1 MIRLRHLLP
10 LLAVAPAHLLYAG
23 CTSRTESFEGS
34 VPPGAGLTCGSTRSA
49 SDAAGARAALA
60 GSPSGTCVVLAGGAY
75 AGPFEV
81 PAGVSLVAQNGSV
94 VTVTGGTAQNAA
106 IALSEGSQLYGIDVV
121 DSVGVGV
128 AIRAA
133 NALVGATTVTGS
145 KNAALAVLCKEA
157 ATPGCTAG
165 TITLTEVKLEKSALG
180 LWISGAHVVMK
191 NGSSDNHVGT
201 SLAAA
206 AGVVATDGASLDMD
220 GTLVE
225 KNQGAGI
232 LIDGALTKASIRNA
246 TVNENGERGVWAQKV
261 AGTLDAPAVRIE
273 GCTITKNKLVGV
285 GSVAV
290 RGIIIVGGKV
300 AETVAVPVQTSLMKN
315 EQVGDGVGFF
325 DSGDIKMDGTT
336 VESNAR
342 AAGVLDN
349 ALSSIIIVG
358 GKVGVGASGL
368 KFVVQNTTGSAVQV
382 NPGDLSVPA
391 AALGVS
397 KPTIALP
404 SVL

>member
-1 MIRLRHLLP
+1 MIRLRLLWS
-10 LLAVAPAHLLYAG
+10 LAAFAPALLVGAG
-23 CTSRTESFEGS
+23 CKSTTESFEGT
-34 VPPGAGLTCGSTRSA
+34 VPPGAGLTCGSAQGA
-49 SDAAGARAALA
+49 SDSGSARAALA
-60 GSPSGTCVVLAGGAY
+60 SAPSGTCIVLAGGAY
-75 AGPFEV
+75 EGPFEV
-81 PAGVSLVAQNGSV
+81 PAGVSLVAQNGSR

-106 IALSEGSQLYGIDVV
+106 IALAEGSQLYGVDVL
-121 DSVGVGV
+121 DAVGVGV

-133 NALVGATTVTGS
+133 NARVGATTVTGA
-145 KNAALAVLCKEA
+145 KNAALAILCKEA
-157 ATPGCTAG
+157 ATPGCGAG
-165 TITLTEVKLEKSALG
+165 SITLNEVRLEKSALG
-180 LWISGAHVVMK
+180 LWVSGAHVTMK
-191 NGSSDNHVGT
+191 NGSSDNHAGT

-206 AGVVATDGASLDMD
+206 AGVVATDGASLDLD

-232 LIDGALTKASIRNA
+232 LIDGAQTKASIKNV
-246 TVNENGERGVWAQKV
+246 TVNENGERGIWVQKV
-261 AGTLDAPAVRIE
+261 AGTIDAPAVRID
-273 GCTITKNKLVGV
+273 GCTISKNKLVGV

-300 AETVAVPVQTSLMKN
+300 VETVAVPVQTSLMKN

-358 GKVGVGASGL
+358 GKVDASASGL

-382 NPGDLSVPA
+382 SSGDLSVPA

-397 KPTIALP
+397 KPTLSLP

>member
-1 MIRLRHLLP
+1 MIRLRFLLP
-10 LLAVAPAHLLYAG
+10 LAAFAPTLLLGTG
-23 CTSRTESFEGS
+23 CKSTTESFEGT
-34 VPPGAGLTCGSTRSA
+34 VPPGAGLTCSSTQGA
-49 SDAAGARAALA
+49 SDSAGAVAALA
-60 GSPSGTCVVLAGGAY
+60 SSPSGTCVVLAGGAY
-75 AGPFEV
+75 EGPFVV
-81 PAGVSLVAQNGSV
+81 PAGVSLVAQNGSR
-94 VTVTGGTAQNAA
+94 VTITGGTAQSAT
-106 IALSEGSQLYGIDVV
+106 IALAEGSQLYGVDVL

-128 AIRAA
+128 AVRAA
-133 NALVGATTVTGS
+133 NALVGATTVTGAKS
-145 KNAALAVLCKEA
+145 AALAILCKEA
-157 ATPGCTAG
+157 ATPGCTTG
-165 TITLTEVKLEKSALG
+165 VITLNEVRLEKSALG
-180 LWISGAHVVMK
+180 LWVSGAHVVMK
-191 NGSSDNHVGT
+191 NGSSDNHAGT
-201 SLAAA
+201 SLTAA
-206 AGVVATDGASLDMD
+206 AGVVATDGASLDLD

-232 LIDGALTKASIRNA
+232 LIDGAQTKASIKNV
-246 TVNENGERGVWAQKV
+246 TVNENGERGVWVQKV
-261 AGTLDAPAVRIE
+261 AGTLDAPAVRLE
-273 GCTITKNKLVGV
+273 GCTISKNKLVGV

-300 AETVAVPVQTSLMKN
+300 VETVAVPVQTSLMKN

-382 NPGDLSVPA
+382 NSGDVSVPDS
-391 AALGVS
+391 ALGVS

>member
-1 MIRLRHLLP
+1 MIRLRFRLP
-10 LLAVAPAHLLYAG
+10 LAAASVLLLAAG
-23 CTSRTESFEGS
+23 CTSRTESFEGA
-34 VPPGAGLTCGSTRSA
+34 VPPGAGLTCSSTRSA
-49 SDAAGARAALA
+49 SDANEARAALA
-60 GSPSGTCVVLAGGAY
+60 GSPTGTCVVLAGGSY
-75 AGPFEV
+75 AGPFDV
-81 PAGVSLVAQNGSV
+81 PAGVSLVAQNGSK

-106 IALSEGSQLYGIDVV
+106 IALAEGSQLYGVDVV

-128 AIRAA
+128 AVRAA
-133 NALVGATTVTGS
+133 NALVGAVTVTGS
-145 KNAALAVLCKEA
+145 KSAALAVLCKESS
-157 ATPGCTAG
+157 TPGCQAG
-165 TITLTEVKLEKSALG
+165 AVKLTEVVLEKSVLG
-180 LWISGAHVVMK
+180 LWVSGAHVVMK
-191 NGSSDNHVGT
+191 NGSSDNHAGT
-201 SLAAA
+201 SLSAA
-206 AGVVATDGASLDMD
+206 AGVIATDGASLDMD

-232 LIDGALTKASIRNA
+232 LIDGAQTKASIKNA
-246 TVNENGERGVWAQKV
+246 TINENGERGLWAQRV

-273 GCTITKNKLVGV
+273 GCTITKNKVVGV

-300 AETVAVPVQTSLMKN
+300 AETVAAPVTTSLKTN
-315 EQVGDGVGFF
+315 EQVGDGIGFF
-325 DSGDIKMDGTT
+325 DSGDIKVDGTT
-336 VESNAR
+336 FESNAR

-382 NPGDLSVPA
+382 SSGDLSVPEK
-391 AALGVS
+391 ALGIS
-397 KPTIALP
+397 KPTLSLP

>member
-1 MIRLRHLLP
+1 M
-10 LLAVAPAHLLYAG
+10 
-23 CTSRTESFEGS
+23 
-34 VPPGAGLTCGSTRSA
+34 PPGAGLTCSSTQSA

-60 GSPSGTCVVLAGGAY
+60 GSPSGTCVVLAGGSY
-75 AGPFEV
+75 AGPFDV

-94 VTVTGGTAQNAA
+94 VTVTGGTAQSAA
-106 IALSEGSQLYGIDVV
+106 IALNEGSQLYGVDVV

-128 AIRAA
+128 AVRAA
-133 NALVGATTVTGS
+133 NALVGATSVTGS

-157 ATPGCTAG
+157 ATPGCAAG
-165 TITLTEVKLEKSALG
+165 SVKLTEVKLEKSALG

-191 NGSSDNHVGT
+191 NGSSDNHAGT

-368 KFVVQNTTGSAVQV
+368 KFVVQNTTGSSVQV
-382 NPGDLSVPA
+382 SSGDVSVPE

-397 KPTIALP
+397 KPTLSLP

>member
-1 MIRLRHLLP
+1 MIRLRFRLP
-10 LLAVAPAHLLYAG
+10 LAAASVLLLAAG
-23 CTSRTESFEGS
+23 CTSRTESFEGA
-34 VPPGAGLTCGSTRSA
+34 VPPGAGLTCSSTRSA
-49 SDAAGARAALA
+49 SDANEARAALA
-60 GSPSGTCVVLAGGAY
+60 GSPTGTCVVLAGGSY
-75 AGPFEV
+75 AGPFDV
-81 PAGVSLVAQNGSV
+81 PAGVSLVAQNGSK

-106 IALSEGSQLYGIDVV
+106 IALAEGSQLYGVDVV

-128 AIRAA
+128 AVRAA
-133 NALVGATTVTGS
+133 NALVGAVTVTGS
-145 KNAALAVLCKEA
+145 KSAALAILCKEA
-157 ATPGCTAG
+157 ATPGCQAG
-165 TITLTEVKLEKSALG
+165 AVKLTEVVLEKSVLG
-180 LWISGAHVVMK
+180 LWVSGAHVVMK
-191 NGSSDNHVGT
+191 NGSSDNHAGT
-201 SLAAA
+201 SLSAA
-206 AGVVATDGASLDMD
+206 AGVIATDGASLDMD

-232 LIDGALTKASIRNA
+232 LIDGAQTKASIKNA
-246 TVNENGERGVWAQKV
+246 TINENGERGLWAQRV

-273 GCTITKNKLVGV
+273 GCTITKNKVVGV

-300 AETVAVPVQTSLMKN
+300 AETVAAPVTTSLKTN
-315 EQVGDGVGFF
+315 EQVGDGIGFF
-325 DSGDIKMDGTT
+325 DSGDIKVDGTT
-336 VESNAR
+336 FESNAR

-382 NPGDLSVPA
+382 SSGDLSVPEK
-391 AALGVS
+391 ALGIS
-397 KPTIALP
+397 KPTLSLP